1 MVLSRDEIE
10 SMAVAVMNDFNSIF
24 WKKSEIPYRS
34 PQATPIDQFATEYLG
49 LDVTFY
55 PLSKDGSFLG
65 LTAYAETEYIL
76 NLEGKQHT
84 LPLKK
89 NQVVLDAGF
98 IDPVKFKDLC
108 GKRRFTLA
116 HECAHQILYALEQDE
131 GKTAC
136 RRLYSERRIYDRR
149 SQRKE
154 NDWTEWQA
162 DALGAAI
169 LMPSKEIQTAMAFLT
184 PQKNLVTYGNKMP
197 KESNLVLMELCKLF
211 GVSKTAMSIRL
222 KHLGYIHN
230 LPLSVFFNPTEV
242 IS

>member
-1 MVLSRDEIE
+1 MVLSRTEIE
-10 SMAVAVMNDFNSIF
+10 SMAIAIMKDFNSIF
-24 WKKSEIPYRS
+24 WKNLDIPYKS

-65 LTAYAETEYIL
+65 LTAYADTEYIL

-89 NQVVLDAGF
+89 NQVVLDNGF
-98 IDPVKFKDLC
+98 IDPVKIKDLC

-136 RRLYSERRIYDRR
+136 RRLYSERRVYDRR

-154 NDWTEWQA
+154 IDWTEWQA
-162 DALGAAI
+162 DSLGAAI
-169 LMPSKEIQTAMAFLT
+169 LMPSHEIQTAMEFLM
-184 PQKNLVTYGNKMP
+184 PQKKLVTYGNKVP
-197 KESNLVLMELCKLF
+197 EESSLVLTRLCKLF

-222 KHLGYIHN
+222 KHLGYVQD
-230 LPLSVFFNPTEV
+230 LPLSMFFGPAEV
-242 IS
+242 VS